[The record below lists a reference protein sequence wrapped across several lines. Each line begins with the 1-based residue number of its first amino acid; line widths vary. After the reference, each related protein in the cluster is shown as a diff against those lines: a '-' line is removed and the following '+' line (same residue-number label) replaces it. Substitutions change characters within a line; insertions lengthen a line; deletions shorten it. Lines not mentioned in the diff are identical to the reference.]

1 MSVAG
6 LLGSEALTTAERLLG
21 TLEDL
26 VVHWNALYPPLVA
39 AIVRR
44 RHEHMLVRAVDFVA
58 LHPDGLVVREL
69 PQPHP
74 VVVRTPYVLLGRDV
88 IDRQIV
94 DVDGADVTRVSD
106 LVLVP
111 ADGGHRLAGVDISAR
126 TLARRAG
133 PSWLRRRVAADRIFD
148 WATVAA
154 VSPPAE
160 GPGSPLRLTT
170 AAAALRAQGP
180 AGLGAR

>member
-1 MSVAG
+1 VAG
-6 LLGSEALTTAERLLG
+6 LLGSEVFTTAERLMG

-26 VVHWNALYPPLVA
+26 VVHWNSVYPPLVA

-44 RHEHMLVRAVDFVA
+44 RQQHMLVQAVDFVA
-58 LHPDGLVVREL
+58 LHRDRLVVREL
-69 PQPHP
+69 PEPHP
-74 VVVRTPYVLLGRDV
+74 AVVRAPYVQLGRDL

-111 ADGGHRLAGVDISAR
+111 ADGGHRLGGVDISAR

-133 PSWLRRRVAADRIFD
+133 PTWLRRRVAADRIFD

-154 VSPPAE
+154 VSPPTD
-160 GPGSPLRLTT
+160 GPGSPLQLTT

-180 AGLGAR
+180 AGLGGR